1 MIYILYGGI
10 MKKNLAKIFAL
21 GMSLTMVF
29 ASGCQAGTP
38 AASSGNA
45 APDAVQ
51 TDIPDLCKSVAS
63 ADGIGEDAIVGT
75 CFGNSTYSDPKV
87 MQLVTKHFNAVTL
100 ENELKP
106 DCMFGYNN
114 AAPKAGSIHKEE
126 LNGEQIDVPTL
137 DHSRTDPILD
147 KIVEWNSKN
156 PDHKIRVRG
165 HVLVWHSQTPE
176 WFFHEG
182 YDKTKDYV
190 SKDEMNKRLE
200 WYIKTV
206 LTYYTGDQSKYKDL
220 FYGFDV
226 VNEAISDATA
236 TYRTDTEQGGD
247 NLSDDTH
254 GSKSSWWKV
263 YGSNEF
269 IINAFKFANKYAPA
283 SVELYYNDYNECDAK
298 KRGGIIQLIND
309 VKAAEG
315 TRISGF
321 GMQGHYSVNAPSVT
335 QFEEAVKDYAK
346 VVDKV
351 MLTELDLK
359 PSATFDGSEAK
370 LADELNREGDY
381 YARLY
386 ETAKNLKK
394 SGINFSGITV
404 WGVIDSNSWLQ
415 DANNVGGASDGKMK
429 VYPLLFDEK
438 YQAKLTYWAF
448 VDPTKI
454 EPVDALKRPTIEI
467 AQGTVNVDG
476 EVDDAWKN
484 AETVKLEIVVQSV
497 AVTCDAKLLWDKDNL
512 YVLMDVKDKELN
524 DASADDYQQDSIE
537 VFIDEDHKKPES
549 YQPDD
554 KQYRIN
560 YKNKLSFNG
569 EKCKA
574 ENMKSAVKLTDGG
587 YLVEAS
593 FKWTD
598 ITPEAGKTVIG
609 LELQVNDATSKGER
623 SGTLSWADD
632 TGTGYMNPSV
642 LGNAKLK

>member
-1 MIYILYGGI
+1 
-10 MKKNLAKIFAL
+10 MKKNLKRVFAL
-21 GMSLTMVF
+21 GLGLSMLF
-29 ASGCQAGTP
+29 AGGCQAGTP
-38 AASSGNA
+38 AASSSAKG

-51 TDIPDLCKSVAS
+51 TDIPDLYKSVAS
-63 ADGIGEDAIVGT
+63 KDGIGEDAIVGT
-75 CFGNSTYSDPKV
+75 CYGSSNFTDEKL

-106 DCMFGYNN
+106 DCMFGYSN
-114 AAPKAGSIHKEE
+114 AAPKEGSIHKED

-137 DHSRTDPILD
+137 DHSRTEPILD
-147 KIVEWNSKN
+147 KLVEWNSKN

-190 SKDEMNKRLE
+190 SKDVMNKRLE

-206 LTYYTGDQSKYKDL
+206 LTHYTGEQSKYKDL

-226 VNEAISDATA
+226 VNEAISDASA
-236 TYRTDTEQGGD
+236 TYRTDTEQSGD
-247 NLSDDTH
+247 KLSDDTH

-283 SVELYYNDYNECDAK
+283 SVDLYYNDYNECDSR
-298 KRGGIIQLIND
+298 KRGGIIQLLKD

-321 GMQGHYSVNAPSVT
+321 GMQGHYSVNAPSVS

-351 MLTELDLK
+351 MLTELDVK

-381 YARLY
+381 YKRLY
-386 ETAKNLKK
+386 ETAKELDKQD
-394 SGINFSGITV
+394 GINIAGITV
-404 WGVIDSNSWLQ
+404 WGVTDKYSWLQ
-415 DANNVGGASDGKMK
+415 DSNNVGGASDGKMK
-429 VYPLLFDEK
+429 MYPLLFDEN

-448 VDPTKI
+448 VDPSKI

-476 EVDDAWKN
+476 EIDDAWKN

-512 YVLMDVKDKELN
+512 YVLMDVKDKDLN
-524 DASADDYQQDSIE
+524 DASSDEWQQDSIE

-554 KQYRIN
+554 KQYRVS

-569 EKCKA
+569 DKCKA

>member
-1 MIYILYGGI
+1 
-10 MKKNLAKIFAL
+10 MKKNLKRVFAL
-21 GMSLTMVF
+21 GLGLSMLF
-29 ASGCQAGTP
+29 AGGCQAGTP
-38 AASSGNA
+38 AASSSAKG

-51 TDIPDLCKSVAS
+51 TDIPDLYKSVAS
-63 ADGIGEDAIVGT
+63 KDGIGEDAIVGT
-75 CFGNSTYSDPKV
+75 CYGSSNFTDEKL

-106 DCMFGYNN
+106 DCMFGYSN
-114 AAPKAGSIHKEE
+114 AAPKEGSIHKEE

-137 DHSRTDPILD
+137 DHSRTEPILD
-147 KIVEWNSKN
+147 KLVEWNSKN

-190 SKDEMNKRLE
+190 SKDVMNKRLE

-206 LTYYTGDQSKYKDL
+206 LTHYTGEQSKYKDL

-226 VNEAISDATA
+226 VNEAISDASA
-236 TYRTDTEQGGD
+236 TYRTDTEQSGD
-247 NLSDDTH
+247 KLTDDIHAT
-254 GSKSSWWKV
+254 KSSWWKV

-283 SVELYYNDYNECDAK
+283 SVDLYYNDYNECDSR
-298 KRGGIIQLIND
+298 KRGGIIQLLQD

-321 GMQGHYSVNAPSVT
+321 GMQGHYSVNAPSVS

-351 MLTELDLK
+351 MLTELDVK

-381 YARLY
+381 YKRLY
-386 ETAKNLKK
+386 ETAKELDKQD
-394 SGINFSGITV
+394 GINIAGITV
-404 WGVIDSNSWLQ
+404 WGVVDKYSWLQ
-415 DANNVGGASDGKMK
+415 DSNNVGGASDGKMK
-429 VYPLLFDEK
+429 MYPLLFDEN

-448 VDPTKI
+448 VDPSKI

-476 EVDDAWKN
+476 EIDDAWKN

-512 YVLMDVKDKELN
+512 YVLMDVKDKDLN

-554 KQYRIN
+554 KQYRIS

-569 EKCKA
+569 DKCKA

-609 LELQVNDATSKGER
+609 LELQVNDATSAGSR

>member
-1 MIYILYGGI
+1 M
-10 MKKNLAKIFAL
+10 KNLKKLFAF
-21 GMSLTMVF
+21 GMGLSMIL
-29 ASGCQAGTP
+29 AQCGCQAGAP
-38 AASSGNA
+38 AATSGSN

-51 TDIPDLCKSVAS
+51 TDIPDLYKSVAS

-75 CFGNSTYSDPKV
+75 CFGNSTYNDPKV

-106 DCMFGYNN
+106 
-114 AAPKAGSIHKEE
+114 E

-147 KIVEWNSKN
+147 KIAEWNSKN

-190 SKDEMNKRLE
+190 KPEEMNKRLE
-200 WYIKTV
+200 WYIKSV

-298 KRGGIIQLIND
+298 KRGGIIKLIND

-386 ETAKNLKK
+386 DTAKNLKK

-404 WGVIDSNSWLQ
+404 WGVIDTNSWLQ

-429 VYPLLFDEK
+429 VYPLLFDGN

-476 EVDDAWKN
+476 EIDDAWKN

-512 YVLMDVKDKELN
+512 YVLMDVKDKDLN
-524 DASADDYQQDSIE
+524 DASADEWQQDSIE

-554 KQYRIN
+554 KQYRVS

>member
-1 MIYILYGGI
+1 
-10 MKKNLAKIFAL
+10 MKNKLERIFAL
-21 GMSLTMVF
+21 GLGLTMIF
-29 ASGCQAGTP
+29 AQCGCKAGTP
-38 AASSGNA
+38 GQTNASS

-51 TDIPDLCKSVAS
+51 TDIPDLCKAVAS
-63 ADGIGEDAIVGT
+63 KDGLGEDAIVGT
-75 CFGNSTYSDPKV
+75 CYSNDEISDAKL

-114 AAPKAGSIHKEE
+114 AAPASDSIHKEE

-137 DHSRTDPILD
+137 SHEKADKMLD
-147 KIVEWNSKN
+147 QIVECNSKN

-200 WYIKTV
+200 WYIKTM

-226 VNEAISDATA
+226 VNEAISDASA

-247 NLSDDTH
+247 NLTDDTH

-263 YGSNEF
+263 YGSNEY

-283 SVELYYNDYNECDAK
+283 SLELYYNDYNECDAK
-298 KRGGIIQLIND
+298 KRGGIIQLIED

-315 TRISGF
+315 TRITGF
-321 GMQGHYSVNAPSVT
+321 GMQGHYSVNSPSVT
-335 QFEEAVKDYAK
+335 QFEEAAKEYAK
-346 VVDKV
+346 HVDKV

-386 ETAKNLKK
+386 ECAKNLKK
-394 SGINFSGITV
+394 GGVNFSGVTV

-429 VYPLLFDEK
+429 VFPLLFDDK

-448 VDPTKI
+448 VDSSKI
-454 EPVDALKRPTIEI
+454 EPVDALKRPTMEI
-467 AQGTVNVDG
+467 KQGTVNIDG
-476 EVDDAWKN
+476 EIDDAWNKVE
-484 AETVKLEIVVQSV
+484 AVKLEIVVQSV

-512 YVLMDVKDKELN
+512 YVLMDVKDKDLN
-524 DASADDYQQDSIE
+524 DKSSDEWQQDSIE
-537 VFIDEDHKKPES
+537 VFIDEDHKKPEA
-549 YQPDD
+549 YAPDD
-554 KQYRIN
+554 KQYRVN

-574 ENMKSAVKLTDGG
+574 ENMKSAAKITDGG

-609 LELQVNDATSKGER
+609 LELQVNDATSAGSR
-623 SGTLSWADD
+623 TGTLSWADD

-642 LGNAKLK
+642 LGNAKLV

>member
-1 MIYILYGGI
+1 
-10 MKKNLAKIFAL
+10 MKKNLEKIFAL
-21 GMSLTMVF
+21 GMSLAMILAV
-29 ASGCQAGTP
+29 GCKAGAP
-38 AASSGNA
+38 AATSQSF
-45 APDAVQ
+45 APDAVH
-51 TDIPDLCKSVAS
+51 TDIPDLCSVVAS
-63 ADGIGEDAIVGT
+63 KDGLGEDAIVGT
-75 CFGNSTYSDPKV
+75 CFGNSTYTDEKV

-147 KIVEWNSKN
+147 KILEWNNKN

-190 SKDEMNKRLE
+190 SKDVMNKRLE

-226 VNEAISDATA
+226 VNEAISDGSG
-236 TYRTDTEQGGD
+236 TYRTDMEQGGD
-247 NLSDDTH
+247 RLSDDTH
-254 GSKSSWWKV
+254 GTKSSWWKV
-263 YGSNEF
+263 YNSNEF

-298 KRGGIIQLIND
+298 KRAGIIKLIND

-315 TRISGF
+315 TRITGF

-386 ETAKNLKK
+386 ETAKNLKN
-394 SGINFSGITV
+394 SGINFTGITV

-429 VYPLLFDEK
+429 VFPLLFDEH

-448 VDPTKI
+448 VDPSKI
-454 EPVDALKRPTIEI
+454 EPVEGLKRPTIEI

-476 EVDDAWKN
+476 EIDDAWKN

-512 YVLMDVKDKELN
+512 YVLMDVKDKDLN
-524 DASADDYQQDSIE
+524 DASSDEWQQDSIE

-554 KQYRIN
+554 KQYRVS

-609 LELQVNDATSKGER
+609 LELQVNDASSKGER

>member
-1 MIYILYGGI
+1 
-10 MKKNLAKIFAL
+10 MKKNLKRVFAL
-21 GMSLTMVF
+21 GLGLSMLFVG
-29 ASGCQAGTP
+29 GCQAGTP
-38 AASSGNA
+38 AASSASG

-51 TDIPDLCKSVAS
+51 TDIPDLYKSVAS
-63 ADGIGEDAIVGT
+63 KDGIGEDAIVGT
-75 CFGNSTYSDPKV
+75 CYGNSNFTDEKL

-106 DCMFGYNN
+106 DCMFGYSN
-114 AAPKAGSIHKEE
+114 AAPKEGSIHKED

-137 DHSRTDPILD
+137 DHSRTEPILD
-147 KIVEWNSKN
+147 KLVEWNSKN

-190 SKDEMNKRLE
+190 SKDVMNKRLE

-206 LTYYTGDQSKYKDL
+206 LTHYTGEQSKYKDL

-226 VNEAISDATA
+226 VNEAISDASA
-236 TYRTDTEQGGD
+236 TYRTDTEQSGD
-247 NLSDDTH
+247 KLTDDIH
-254 GSKSSWWKV
+254 GTKSSWWKV

-283 SVELYYNDYNECDAK
+283 SVDLYYNDYNECDAK
-298 KRGGIIQLIND
+298 KRGGIIQLLKD

-321 GMQGHYSVNAPSVT
+321 GMQGHYSVNAPSVS

-351 MLTELDLK
+351 MLTELDVK

-381 YARLY
+381 YKRLY
-386 ETAKNLKK
+386 ETAKELDKQD
-394 SGINFSGITV
+394 GINIAGITV
-404 WGVIDSNSWLQ
+404 WGVVDKYSWLQ

-429 VYPLLFDEK
+429 MYPLLFDEN

-448 VDPTKI
+448 VDPSKI

-476 EVDDAWKN
+476 EIDDAWKN

-512 YVLMDVKDKELN
+512 YVLMDVKDKDLN
-524 DASADDYQQDSIE
+524 DASSDEWQQDSIE
-537 VFIDEDHKKPES
+537 VFIDEDHKKPEA

-554 KQYRIN
+554 KQYRIS

-569 EKCKA
+569 DKCKA

-609 LELQVNDATSKGER
+609 LELQVNDATSAGSR

>member
-1 MIYILYGGI
+1 MAIGGI
-10 MKKNLAKIFAL
+10 MKKNLQKIFAL
-21 GMSLTMVF
+21 GMGLTMIF
-29 ASGCQAGTP
+29 AQCGCKAGAKVEP
-38 AASSGNA
+38 SRSFG
-45 APDAVQ
+45 PDEVH
-51 TDIPDLCKSVAS
+51 TDIPDLYKTVAGK
-63 ADGIGEDAIVGT
+63 DGLGEDAVEDEIT
-75 CFGNSTYSDPKV
+75 DEKL

-106 DCMFGYNN
+106 DAMFGYNN
-114 AAPKAGSIHKEE
+114 ASPAAGSIHKED

-137 DHSRTDPILD
+137 DHSRADKMLD
-147 KIVEWNSKN
+147 QIAEWNKKN

-190 SKDEMNKRLE
+190 SKDVMNKRLE
-200 WYIKTV
+200 WYIKTM
-206 LTYYTGDQSKYKDL
+206 LTYYTGEQSKYKDL

-236 TYRTDTEQGGD
+236 TYRTDAEQGGD
-247 NLSDDTH
+247 KLSDDTH

-283 SVELYYNDYNECDAK
+283 SVELYYNDYNECD
-298 KRGGIIQLIND
+298 

-315 TRISGF
+315 TRITGF
-321 GMQGHYSVNAPSVT
+321 GMQGHYGVNAPSVS
-335 QFEEAVKDYAK
+335 QFEEAAREYGK

-351 MLTELDLK
+351 MLTELDIK
-359 PSATFDGSEAK
+359 PSATFDGSDAK

-381 YARLY
+381 MARLY
-386 ETAKNLKK
+386 DTAKTLKK
-394 SGINFSGITV
+394 DGINFCGITF

-429 VYPLLFDEK
+429 VFPLLFDGN

-467 AQGTVNVDG
+467 KQGTVNVDG
-476 EVDDAWKN
+476 EIDDAWKN

-512 YVLMDVKDKELN
+512 YVLMDVKDKVLN
-524 DASADDYQQDSIE
+524 DASSDDYQQDSIE

-554 KQYRIN
+554 KQYRVS

-609 LELQVNDATSKGER
+609 LELQVNDATSAGSR

-642 LGNAKLK
+642 LGNAKLV

>member
-1 MIYILYGGI
+1 
-10 MKKNLAKIFAL
+10 MKKNLKRVFAL
-21 GMSLTMVF
+21 GLGLSMLF
-29 ASGCQAGTP
+29 AGGCQAGTP
-38 AASSGNA
+38 AASSSAKG

-51 TDIPDLCKSVAS
+51 TDIPDLFKSVAS
-63 ADGIGEDAIVGT
+63 KDGIGEDAIVGT
-75 CFGNSTYSDPKV
+75 CYGSSNFTDEKL

-106 DCMFGYNN
+106 DCMFGYSN
-114 AAPKAGSIHKEE
+114 AAPKEGSIHKEE

-137 DHSRTDPILD
+137 DHSRTEPILD
-147 KIVEWNSKN
+147 KLVEWNSKN

-190 SKDEMNKRLE
+190 SKDVMNKRLE

-206 LTYYTGDQSKYKDL
+206 LTHYTGEQSKYKDL

-226 VNEAISDATA
+226 VNEAISDASA
-236 TYRTDTEQGGD
+236 TYRTDTEQSGD
-247 NLSDDTH
+247 KLTDDIHAT
-254 GSKSSWWKV
+254 KSSWWKV

-269 IINAFKFANKYAPA
+269 IINAFKFANKYDPA
-283 SVELYYNDYNECDAK
+283 SVDLYYNDYNECDSR
-298 KRGGIIQLIND
+298 KRGGIIQLLKD

-321 GMQGHYSVNAPSVT
+321 GMQGHYSVNAPSVS

-351 MLTELDLK
+351 MLTELDVK

-370 LADELNREGDY
+370 LADALNREGDY
-381 YARLY
+381 YKRLY
-386 ETAKNLKK
+386 ETAKELDKQD
-394 SGINFSGITV
+394 GINIAGITV
-404 WGVIDSNSWLQ
+404 WGVTDKYSWLQ
-415 DANNVGGASDGKMK
+415 DSNNVGGASDGKMK
-429 VYPLLFDEK
+429 MYPLLFDEN

-448 VDPTKI
+448 VDPSKI

-476 EVDDAWKN
+476 EIDDAWKN

-512 YVLMDVKDKELN
+512 YVLMDVKDKDLN

-554 KQYRIN
+554 KQYRIS

-569 EKCKA
+569 DKCKA

-609 LELQVNDATSKGER
+609 LELQVNDATSAGSR

>member
-1 MIYILYGGI
+1 MAIGGI
-10 MKKNLAKIFAL
+10 MKKNLQKIFAL
-21 GMSLTMVF
+21 GMGLTMIF
-29 ASGCQAGTP
+29 AQCGCKAGGKVEP
-38 AASSGNA
+38 SRSFG
-45 APDAVQ
+45 PDEVH
-51 TDIPDLCKSVAS
+51 TDIPDLYKTVAS
-63 ADGIGEDAIVGT
+63 KDGLGEDAVVGT
-75 CFGNSTYSDPKV
+75 CYGSDEITDEKL

-106 DCMFGYNN
+106 DAMFGYNN
-114 AAPKAGSIHKEE
+114 ASPAAGSIHKED

-137 DHSRTDPILD
+137 DHSRADKMLD
-147 KIVEWNSKN
+147 QIAEWNKKN

-182 YDKTKDYV
+182 YEKSNDYV
-190 SKDEMNKRLE
+190 SKDVMNKRLE
-200 WYIKTV
+200 WYIKTM
-206 LTYYTGDQSKYKDL
+206 LTYYTGEQSKYKDL

-236 TYRTDTEQGGD
+236 TYRTDAEQGGD
-247 NLSDDTH
+247 KLSDDTH

-263 YGSNEF
+263 YGSNEY

-283 SVELYYNDYNECDAK
+283 SLELYYNDYNECDAK
-298 KRGGIIQLIND
+298 KRGGIIALIND

-315 TRISGF
+315 TRITGF
-321 GMQGHYSVNAPSVT
+321 GMQGHYGVNAPSVS
-335 QFEEAVKDYAK
+335 QFEEAAREYGK

-351 MLTELDLK
+351 MLTELDIK
-359 PSATFDGSEAK
+359 PSATFDGSNAK

-381 YARLY
+381 MARLY
-386 ETAKNLKK
+386 DTAKTLKK
-394 SGINFSGITV
+394 DGVNFCGFTF

-429 VYPLLFDEK
+429 VFPLLFDGN

-467 AQGTVNVDG
+467 KQGTVNVDG
-476 EVDDAWKN
+476 EIDDAWKN

-512 YVLMDVKDKELN
+512 YVLMDVKDKVLN
-524 DASADDYQQDSIE
+524 DASSDDYQQDSIE

-554 KQYRIN
+554 KQYRVS

-609 LELQVNDATSKGER
+609 LELQVNDATSAGSR

-642 LGNAKLK
+642 LGNAKLV

>member
-1 MIYILYGGI
+1 MAIGGI
-10 MKKNLAKIFAL
+10 MKKNLQKIFAL
-21 GMSLTMVF
+21 GMGLTMIF
-29 ASGCQAGTP
+29 AQCGCKAGTP
-38 AASSGNA
+38 GQTSASNEPG
-45 APDAVQ
+45 AVQ
-51 TDIPDLCKSVAS
+51 TDIPDLCKTVAS
-63 ADGIGEDAIVGT
+63 KDGLGEDAVVGT
-75 CFGNSTYSDPKV
+75 CYSNDEITDEKL
-87 MQLVTKHFNAVTL
+87 MKLVTKHFNAVTL

-106 DCMFGYNN
+106 DAMFGYNN
-114 AAPKAGSIHKEE
+114 ASPAGGSIHQEE

-137 DHSRTDPILD
+137 DHSRADKMLD
-147 KIVEWNSKN
+147 QIVEWNKKN

-190 SKDEMNKRLE
+190 SKDVMNKRLE
-200 WYIKTV
+200 WYIKTM

-247 NLSDDTH
+247 SLSDDTH

-283 SVELYYNDYNECDAK
+283 SLELYYNDYNECDAK

-315 TRISGF
+315 TRITGF
-321 GMQGHYSVNAPSVT
+321 GMQGHYSVNAPSVS
-335 QFEEAVKDYAK
+335 QFEEAAREYGK

-351 MLTELDLK
+351 MLTELDIK
-359 PSATFDGSEAK
+359 PTATFDGSDAK

-381 YARLY
+381 VARLY
-386 ETAKNLKK
+386 EAAKTIKK
-394 SGINFSGITV
+394 DGINFSGITV

-429 VYPLLFDEK
+429 VFPLLFDGE

-467 AQGTVNVDG
+467 KQGTVNVDG
-476 EVDDAWKN
+476 EIDDAWKN

-512 YVLMDVKDKELN
+512 YVLMDVKDKVLN
-524 DASADDYQQDSIE
+524 DASSDDYQQDSIE

-554 KQYRIN
+554 KQYRVS

-609 LELQVNDATSKGER
+609 LELQVNDATSAGSR

-642 LGNAKLK
+642 LGNAKLV

>member
-1 MIYILYGGI
+1 M
-10 MKKNLAKIFAL
+10 KNLKKLFAF
-21 GMSLTMVF
+21 GMGLSMIL
-29 ASGCQAGTP
+29 AQCGCQAGAP
-38 AASSGNA
+38 AATSGSN

-51 TDIPDLCKSVAS
+51 TDIPDLYKSVA
-63 ADGIGEDAIVGT
+63 GT
-75 CFGNSTYSDPKV
+75 CFGNSTYNDPKV

-114 AAPKAGSIHKEE
+114 AAPKSGSIHKEE

-147 KIVEWNSKN
+147 KIAEWNSKN

-190 SKDEMNKRLE
+190 KPEEMNKRLE
-200 WYIKTV
+200 WYIKSV

-298 KRGGIIQLIND
+298 KRGGIIKLIND

-386 ETAKNLKK
+386 DTAKNLKK

-404 WGVIDSNSWLQ
+404 WGVIDTNSWLQ

-429 VYPLLFDEK
+429 VYPLLFDGN

-476 EVDDAWKN
+476 EIDDAWKN

-512 YVLMDVKDKELN
+512 YVLMDVKDKDLN
-524 DASADDYQQDSIE
+524 DASADEWQQDSIE

-554 KQYRIN
+554 KQYRVS

>member
-1 MIYILYGGI
+1 
-10 MKKNLAKIFAL
+10 MKKNLKRVFAL
-21 GMSLTMVF
+21 GLGLSMLF
-29 ASGCQAGTP
+29 AGGCQAGTP
-38 AASSGNA
+38 AASSSAKG

-51 TDIPDLCKSVAS
+51 TDIPDLYKSVAS
-63 ADGIGEDAIVGT
+63 KDGIGEDAIVGT
-75 CFGNSTYSDPKV
+75 CYGSSNFTDEKL

-106 DCMFGYNN
+106 DCMFGYSN
-114 AAPKAGSIHKEE
+114 AAPKEGSIHKED

-137 DHSRTDPILD
+137 DHSRTEPILD
-147 KIVEWNSKN
+147 KLVEWNSKN

-190 SKDEMNKRLE
+190 SKDVMNKRLE

-206 LTYYTGDQSKYKDL
+206 LTHYTGEQSKYKDL

-226 VNEAISDATA
+226 VNEAISDASA
-236 TYRTDTEQGGD
+236 TYRTDTEQSGD
-247 NLSDDTH
+247 KLTDDIHAT
-254 GSKSSWWKV
+254 KSSWWKV

-283 SVELYYNDYNECDAK
+283 SVDLYYNDYNECDSR
-298 KRGGIIQLIND
+298 KRGGIIQLLKD

-321 GMQGHYSVNAPSVT
+321 GMQGHYSVNAPSVS

-351 MLTELDLK
+351 MLTELDVK
-359 PSATFDGSEAK
+359 PSATFDGSKAK
-370 LADELNREGDY
+370 IADELNREGDY
-381 YARLY
+381 YKRLY
-386 ETAKNLKK
+386 ETAKELDKQD
-394 SGINFSGITV
+394 GINIAGITV
-404 WGVIDSNSWLQ
+404 WGVTDKYSWLQ
-415 DANNVGGASDGKMK
+415 DSNNVGGASDGKMK
-429 VYPLLFDEK
+429 MYPLLFDEN

-448 VDPTKI
+448 VDPSKI

-476 EVDDAWKN
+476 EIDDAWKN

-512 YVLMDVKDKELN
+512 YVLMDVKDKDLN
-524 DASADDYQQDSIE
+524 DASSDEWQQDSIE

-554 KQYRIN
+554 KQYRVS

-569 EKCKA
+569 DKCKA

>member
-1 MIYILYGGI
+1 
-10 MKKNLAKIFAL
+10 MKKNIERIFAL
-21 GMSLTMVF
+21 GMGLAMVF
-29 ASGCQAGTP
+29 AQCGCKAGTP
-38 AASSGNA
+38 AEPSRSFG
-45 APDAVQ
+45 PDEVH
-51 TDIPDLCKSVAS
+51 TDIPDLCSVVAGK
-63 ADGIGEDAIVGT
+63 DGLGEDAIVGT
-75 CFGNSTYSDPKV
+75 CYSNDEISDEKL

-114 AAPKAGSIHKEE
+114 AAPASGSIHKED

-137 DHSRTDPILD
+137 DHTRTDPMLD
-147 KIVEWNSKN
+147 KLVEWNKKN
-156 PDHKIRVRG
+156 PKHQIKVRG

-190 SKDEMNKRLE
+190 SKDVMNKRLE

-206 LTYYTGDQSKYKDL
+206 LTYYTGDQSKYKGL

-283 SVELYYNDYNECDAK
+283 SLELYYNDYNECDAK

-315 TRISGF
+315 TRITGF

-335 QFEEAVKDYAK
+335 QIEEAVRDYAK

-351 MLTELDLK
+351 MLTELDIK
-359 PSATFDGSEAK
+359 PSATFDGSDAK

-381 YARLY
+381 V
-386 ETAKNLKK
+386 AKIYDTLKTLKK
-394 SGINFSGITV
+394 EGINFSGITV

-415 DANNVGGASDGKMK
+415 TANNVGGASDGKSK
-429 VYPLLFDEK
+429 VFPLLFDGK

-454 EPVDALKRPTIEI
+454 EPVEGLKRPTMEI
-467 AQGTVNVDG
+467 KQGTVNIDG
-476 EVDDAWKN
+476 EIDDAWKN
-484 AETVKLEIVVQSV
+484 AEAVTLKIVVQSV
-497 AVTCDAKLLWDKDNL
+497 AVTCDAKLLWDKDYL
-512 YVLMDVKDKELN
+512 YVLFDVKDKDLN
-524 DASADDYQQDSIE
+524 DKSSDEWQQDSIE

-574 ENMKSAVKLTDGG
+574 ENMKSAAKLTDGG
-587 YLVEAS
+587 YLVEAA

-609 LELQVNDATSKGER
+609 LELQVNDATSAGSR

-642 LGNAKLK
+642 LGNAKLV

>member
-1 MIYILYGGI
+1 MAIGGI
-10 MKKNLAKIFAL
+10 MKNLQKIFAL
-21 GMSLTMVF
+21 GMGLTMIF
-29 ASGCQAGTP
+29 AQCGCKAGTP
-38 AASSGNA
+38 GQTSASNEPG
-45 APDAVQ
+45 AVQ
-51 TDIPDLCKSVAS
+51 TDIPDLCKTVAS
-63 ADGIGEDAIVGT
+63 NDGLGEDAIVGT
-75 CFGNSTYSDPKV
+75 CFGNSTYNDPKV

-114 AAPKAGSIHKEE
+114 AAPKSGSIHKED

-236 TYRTDTEQGGD
+236 TYRTDTEAGGD

-269 IINAFKFANKYAPA
+269 IINAFRFANKYAPA
-283 SVELYYNDYNECDAK
+283 SLELYYNDYNECDAK

-335 QFEEAVKDYAK
+335 QFEEAVKEYAK

-386 ETAKNLKK
+386 DTAKNLKK

-404 WGVIDSNSWLQ
+404 WGVIDTNSWLQ

-429 VYPLLFDEK
+429 VYPLLFDGN

-454 EPVDALKRPTIEI
+454 EPVDALKRPTMEI
-467 AQGTVNVDG
+467 KQGTVNVDG
-476 EVDDAWKN
+476 EIDDAWKN

-512 YVLMDVKDKELN
+512 YVLMDVKDKVLN
-524 DASADDYQQDSIE
+524 DASSDDYQQDSIE

-554 KQYRIN
+554 KQYRVS

-609 LELQVNDATSKGER
+609 LELQVNDATSAGSR

-642 LGNAKLK
+642 LGNAKLV